1 MEFFVS
7 IGVIIF
13 TSLNDPIE
21 VKNYLALHIY
31 KTKAALGVFFS
42 TLAEA
47 WGWDLPTQAI
57 LTTLSA
63 IELFLGAIFGISK
76 VIYDR
81 KENPEKDL

>member
-1 MEFFVS
+1 MLPDKVY
-7 IGVIIF
+7 
-13 TSLNDPIE
+13 E
-21 VKNYLALHIY
+21 VLRWLVAVFLP
-31 KTKAALGVFFS
+31 ALGVFFS

-47 WGWDLPTQAI
+47 WQWNLPTEAI

-63 IELFLGAIFGISK
+63 VELFLGAIFGISK

>member
-1 MEFFVS
+1 MLPEKCY
-7 IGVIIF
+7 
-13 TSLNDPIE
+13 E
-21 VKNYLALHIY
+21 VLRWLVAVFLP
-31 KTKAALGVFFS
+31 ALGVFFS

-47 WGWDLPTQAI
+47 WHWNLPTEAI

-63 IELFLGAIFGISK
+63 VELFLGAIFGISK

>member
-1 MEFFVS
+1 MLPDRVYEVLRWL
-7 IGVIIF
+7 VAIF
-13 TSLNDPIE
+13 LP
-21 VKNYLALHIY
+21 
-31 KTKAALGVFFS
+31 ALGVFFS

-47 WGWDLPTQAI
+47 WHWNLPTEAI

-63 IELFLGAIFGISK
+63 VELFLGAIFGISK

>member
-1 MEFFVS
+1 MLPDKVYE
-7 IGVIIF
+7 
-13 TSLNDPIE
+13 
-21 VKNYLALHIY
+21 ALRWLV
-31 KTKAALGVFFS
+31 AVFMPALGVFFS
-42 TLAEA
+42 TLTEA
-47 WGWDLPTQAI
+47 WHWNLPTEAI

>member
-1 MEFFVS
+1 MLPDKVY
-7 IGVIIF
+7 
-13 TSLNDPIE
+13 E
-21 VKNYLALHIY
+21 VLRWIVAVFLP
-31 KTKAALGVFFS
+31 ALGVFFS

-63 IELFLGAIFGISK
+63 VELFLGAIFGISK

>member
-1 MEFFVS
+1 MLPNKVYEVLRWL
-7 IGVIIF
+7 VAIF
-13 TSLNDPIE
+13 MP
-21 VKNYLALHIY
+21 
-31 KTKAALGVFFS
+31 ALGVFFS

-76 VIYDR
+76 VLYDSQD
-81 KENPEKDL
+81 NPEKDL

>member
-1 MEFFVS
+1 MLPDKVYEVLRWL
-7 IGVIIF
+7 VAIF
-13 TSLNDPIE
+13 LP
-21 VKNYLALHIY
+21 
-31 KTKAALGVFFS
+31 ALGVFFA

-63 IELFLGAIFGISK
+63 LELFLGAIFGISK

-81 KENPEKDL
+81 QDNSEKPEKDL